1 MAGITISL
9 DQLRGLIGLRVRY
22 QACDCRIIE
31 VLEDGPSLVLQA
43 ESDCIIQHN
52 QHGDAHRQVP
62 RTIEIPVLTPDRE
75 ELSHALLSLDL
86 LDPFD

>member
-1 MAGITISL
+1 MAGITITL

-22 QACDCRIIE
+22 QSCDCRIIE
-31 VLEDGPSLVLQA
+31 VLEDGPSIVLQA
-43 ESDCIIQHN
+43 ESDCVIQHN

-62 RTIEIPVLTPDRE
+62 RTMEIPVLSPDNE

-86 LDPFD
+86 LDSFD